1 MSSSQNHPVIQLE
14 DGWNNVIKK
23 GVSCAVRRPPDRR
36 GNHWRIFLTLH
47 INSASLPPS
56 ASIKAIDVLER
67 TLDDGFDT
75 SFEPKEYIRIYT

>member
-23 GVSCAVRRPPDRR
+23 GVSCSVRRPPDRR
-36 GNHWRIFLTLH
+36 GNHDAFSNT
-47 INSASLPPS
+47 INSVSLPPS

>member
-1 MSSSQNHPVIQLE
+1 MTHFSNI
-14 DGWNNVIKK
+14 
-23 GVSCAVRRPPDRR
+23 
-36 GNHWRIFLTLH
+36 